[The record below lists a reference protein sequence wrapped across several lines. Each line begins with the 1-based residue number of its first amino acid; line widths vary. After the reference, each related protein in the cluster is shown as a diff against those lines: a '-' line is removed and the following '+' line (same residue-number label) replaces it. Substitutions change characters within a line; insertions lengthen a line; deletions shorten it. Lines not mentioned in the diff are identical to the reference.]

1 METNSIGHENKYHL
15 QVTFEDKTDPKNTE
29 KKQRY
34 PPQNPYCISISQQLL
49 ALEIKN
55 ENNLIK
61 LHLDAIT
68 KHSQPIQYAQ
78 TALCPRCQFLLYSN

>member
-15 QVTFEDKTDPKNTE
+15 QVAFERQNWPKNTE
-29 KKQRY
+29 KSQAILIQK
-34 PPQNPYCISISQQLL
+34 PYCISISQQLL

-68 KHSQPIQYAQ
+68 MHSQPIQDAQ
-78 TALCPRCQFLLYSN
+78 TTLCPRCQFFLKSN